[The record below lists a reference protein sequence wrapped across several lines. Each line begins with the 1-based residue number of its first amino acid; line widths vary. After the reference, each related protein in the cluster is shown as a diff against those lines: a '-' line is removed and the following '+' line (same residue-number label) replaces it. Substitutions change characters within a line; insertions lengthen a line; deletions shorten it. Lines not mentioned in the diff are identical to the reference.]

1 MKHTLL
7 TVLKQAQAINVKV
20 VGQQRKTVISL
31 DMGLYIPAKKLQMA
45 REDLSN
51 ISNFV
56 QENYTS

>member
-31 DMGLYIPAKKLQMA
+31 DMGLYIPAKTLQMA